1 MRHKSALAILLV
13 LITAVAA
20 ACGSDPTATPTPEP
34 TSTPTPEAMEDPG
47 STTGESDSMM
57 ESESTVTSEI
67 ASFTLEHLT
76 IKAGTTVVWKN
87 LDSSSHTATSGASP
101 TPDGSWDTDRL
112 RRDQSAE
119 GITFNE
125 PGTFAYFCT
134 VHPNM
139 TATLTVTE

>member
-1 MRHKSALAILLV
+1 MRHKSALVIFLILIPAI
-13 LITAVAA
+13 AA
-20 ACGSDPTATPTPEP
+20 GCGYSTSAATPGP

-47 STTGESDSMM
+47 GTSGESDSMM

-67 ASFTLEHLT
+67 ANFTLEDLT
-76 IKAGTTVVWKN
+76 IKAGTTVVWTN
-87 LDSSSHTATSGASP
+87 LDSSSHTATSGSSP

-139 TATLTVTE
+139 TATLTVTQ